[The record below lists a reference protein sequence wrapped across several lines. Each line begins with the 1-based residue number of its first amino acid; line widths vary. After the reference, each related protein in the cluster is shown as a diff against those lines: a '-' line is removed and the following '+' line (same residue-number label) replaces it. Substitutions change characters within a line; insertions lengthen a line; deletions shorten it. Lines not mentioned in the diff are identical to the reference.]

1 MKKTFDD
8 LIKEIVGE
16 NLMAATPQQNTQA
29 YQKSPS
35 AQPIQQKPVQ
45 PNSNQQQNDEEL
57 LKVLQQKL
65 QDQKGE
71 EFKQLLMKLINPQQ
85 QTPAQ

>member
-16 NLMAATPQQNTQA
+16 NIMASTPQPTQPGTQT
-29 YQKSPS
+29 YQKTSS
-35 AQPIQQKPVQ
+35 AQPVQKTNPA
-45 PNSNQQQNDEEL
+45 PNANQQQGDEEL

-65 QDQKGE
+65 QDEK
-71 EFKQLLMKLINPQQ
+71 FKQQLMQLLNPQQ
-85 QTPAQ
+85 PTAAQ

>member
-16 NLMAATPQQNTQA
+16 NLMAATPQQNSQA

-35 AQPIQQKPVQ
+35 AQPIQQKPAQ
-45 PNSNQQQNDEEL
+45 PNNQQGDDEL

-65 QDQKGE
+65 QDEK
-71 EFKQLLMKLINPQQ
+71 FKQQLMQLLNPQQ
-85 QTPAQ
+85 PTPAQ